1 MTAQLTPGD
10 HAPDL
15 DLTDSH
21 GDRVTLDDLRG
32 RRTVVYFYPK
42 AFTPG
47 CTTEACDFRDNESA
61 LADRGYRVL
70 GISADTPDTLADFA
84 QTYALPFPLLSDPG
98 SRTARAWGAWG
109 EREIAGERSEGPLRT
124 TIVLDEDG
132 VVLSADYRVDA
143 SGHVA
148 DLLGALRQRA

>member
-15 DLTDSH
+15 DLTDSR

-70 GISADTPDTLADFA
+70 GISADAPDTLADFA

-109 EREIAGERSEGPLRT
+109 EREIAGERCEGPLRT